1 MGAVSLLE
9 TDIKWWSFTGKRG
22 SSKEKT

>member
-9 TDIKWWSFTGKRG
+9 TDIKGGAFTGKRG